1 VISPR
6 PQNGADILFEGAGTR
21 LSETVTETLLILRR
35 RFLRIVLF
43 GLLFGSIALALSM
56 SMDRVYKSSIQLM
69 IDRPV
74 ASPIDAEPGQVVR
87 ADNGYIDGQVL
98 QIKSDDLLLEVVDRA
113 GLTDHPEFQSEPPS
127 LIARMIQKVKGFLPA
142 STPATQSNVGG
153 LEPERLASLKALED
167 AVSVRREGDTN
178 VVTIEVHTSSPE
190 LAMLVATAIADAYR
204 DMRLRRRDT
213 TAREISAWIDDRADE
228 LRDDLVAAENA
239 VTAYRIENG
248 LIGEFNGASLG
259 DRQLTELNAEL
270 IRSSADLAQKRA
282 SYELARAMLEGDGDL
297 SSLPEVQNSAIIS
310 ELRQTRLELQRS
322 EQDLSQISGT
332 DNPRVAQIRR
342 QAALIDTQI
351 DQEVRRI
358 ASVLENETRALE
370 SRTALLTQALER
382 AGGQSEMETQNTV
395 ELRELERIAEAY
407 RSRYERYLN
416 NAGLAAEL
424 QTFASSGT
432 QVVKS
437 ANFPTAP
444 IYPPRKVFLVLGV
457 LFGVAVAIFSIMMKE
472 ALAKGYRSA
481 GQVERDLG
489 IKVLSTLPEADFK
502 YNGTGALQAEP
513 FSPFSEAI
521 SVLRQRLRLNAASL
535 STQSHAP
542 LLLVTSPEEGDGK
555 TSVSAAVA
563 ASASSAGLNVLLVD
577 GDLRYA
583 GVSALFDM
591 DGGEGLSDVLR
602 GRTWLPP
609 TRLGKCV
616 LDVMPAGNLD
626 GSQPADLLESRY
638 LAQFLKSA
646 RTTYDLVIVDAPPV
660 ANLADSLIL
669 SDICSDLVLVFKAE
683 ETSKDAV
690 RSALKRLPEAKI
702 AGIVVNFVDPD
713 DKSGRWMN
721 AQLYSTSRIGTAGV
735 YQLGNVGAE
744 NKSERRRG
752 LADGAA

>member
-1 VISPR
+1 M
-6 PQNGADILFEGAGTR
+6 
-21 LSETVTETLLILRR
+21 LSSFSVY
-35 RFLRIVLF
+35 V
-43 GLLFGSIALALSM
+43 ALS
-56 SMDRVYKSSIQLM
+56 
-69 IDRPV
+69 
-74 ASPIDAEPGQVVR
+74 
-87 ADNGYIDGQVL
+87 
-98 QIKSDDLLLEVVDRA
+98 
-113 GLTDHPEFQSEPPS
+113 
-127 LIARMIQKVKGFLPA
+127 
-142 STPATQSNVGG
+142 STNVGTLMPFG
-153 LEPERLASLKALED
+153 
-167 AVSVRREGDTN
+167 EG
-178 VVTIEVHTSSPE
+178 
-190 LAMLVATAIADAYR
+190 
-204 DMRLRRRDT
+204 
-213 TAREISAWIDDRADE
+213 
-228 LRDDLVAAENA
+228 
-239 VTAYRIENG
+239 
-248 LIGEFNGASLG
+248 
-259 DRQLTELNAEL
+259 RQP
-270 IRSSADLAQKRA
+270 SH
-282 SYELARAMLEGDGDL
+282 
-297 SSLPEVQNSAIIS
+297 
-310 ELRQTRLELQRS
+310 
-322 EQDLSQISGT
+322 
-332 DNPRVAQIRR
+332 
-342 QAALIDTQI
+342 
-351 DQEVRRI
+351 
-358 ASVLENETRALE
+358 
-370 SRTALLTQALER
+370 
-382 AGGQSEMETQNTV
+382 
-395 ELRELERIAEAY
+395 LRELERIAEAY